1 MHTNIEMP
9 HFYSCSETNLKS
21 RQALAATHDRLTS
34 EPSECLLANFDG
46 ETFFFFFIFQNICL
60 ERRSIERHM
69 DIYQTANE
77 QFCE

>member
-46 ETFFFFFIFQNICL
+46 ETFFFFLNLPKHLSRETFDRKTYGYL
-60 ERRSIERHM
+60 S
-69 DIYQTANE
+69 YSK
-77 QFCE
+77 